1 MFKTN
6 LPVPALDDLI
16 ALQRDTETRCAAFR
30 LRADLVKGIQCI
42 EPETLIALANE
53 AFPDE
58 SACQALAK
66 FGLEVTATLHELAYH
81 GADVRSLLAAER
93 DRLEPLK
100 QAAVKRLHEA
110 VQRLGNIPRII
121 ASAEGTAREKR
132 EELKRLGVEDLA
144 TLERAAPMPNRAAFE
159 REARSLE
166 AEIIALEAF
175 IRDGD
180 ESILPPGIE
189 PAPVRE
195 EVRRH
200 VEQKSRMAKLAD
212 EVAAILATHTRH

>member
-6 LPVPALDDLI
+6 LPAPAVDDLL
-16 ALQRDTETRCAAFR
+16 ALRRDSEAIRAAVR
-30 LRADLVKGIQCI
+30 LRAQMVKAIQSLA
-42 EPETLIALANE
+42 PETLIALARE
-53 AFPDE
+53 VFPDE
-58 SACQALAK
+58 SACQALSK
-66 FGLEVTATLHELAYH
+66 FGLEAIATLHELAHH

-166 AEIIALEAF
+166 AEIIALETF
-175 IRDGD
+175 LRDGD
-180 ESILPPGIE
+180 ESVLPAGIKPLETYTETPRRAE
-189 PAPVRE
+189 PRSRLAALAQEVSALVVR
-195 EVRRH
+195 VSH
-200 VEQKSRMAKLAD
+200 
-212 EVAAILATHTRH
+212 